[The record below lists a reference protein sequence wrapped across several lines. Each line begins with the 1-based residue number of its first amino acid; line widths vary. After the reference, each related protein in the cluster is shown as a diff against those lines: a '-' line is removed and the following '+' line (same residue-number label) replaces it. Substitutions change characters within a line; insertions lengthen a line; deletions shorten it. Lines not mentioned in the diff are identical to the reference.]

1 MSEWEKEDYLMI
13 SGLQHFFFCPRQWA
27 LIHIEQQWQDNRL
40 TAEGEVQHHRAHD
53 EDFKETRKDVM
64 ISRGLRVAS
73 ASLGVSGVCDVVEFT
88 KSKSGVPLFGHRGL
102 WDVCPVEY
110 KHGKDKE
117 DLSDIMQL
125 TCQAM
130 CLEEMLGASISKGC
144 IFYHAI
150 RRRRQIELTEDLR
163 EQVRSALEMMHDYAR
178 RGRTP
183 LVKASPKCRSCSLK
197 DICLPKLSSNVSVA
211 TYLKKYFEGEET

>member
-1 MSEWEKEDYLMI
+1 MSAWESDDFLMI
-13 SGLQHFFFCPRQWA
+13 SGLQHFGFCPRQWA
-27 LIHIEQQWQDNRL
+27 LIHLEQQWQDNRL
-40 TAEGEVQHHRAHD
+40 TAEGEVQHCRAHD
-53 EDFKETRKDVM
+53 ENFKEKRKDVM
-64 ISRGLRVAS
+64 IIRGLRVS
-73 ASLGVSGVCDVVEFT
+73 SSSLGVSGICDVVEFT

-130 CLEEMLGASISKGC
+130 CLEEMLGGSISQGG
-144 IFYHAI
+144 IFYHAL
-150 RRRRQIELTEDLR
+150 RRRRQIKLTEDLR
-163 EQVRSALEMMHDYAR
+163 EQVRDALKMMHDYAR

-183 LVKASPKCRSCSLK
+183 RVKATAKCRSCSLK
-197 DICLPKLSSNVSVA
+197 DICLPKVTGHVSVEA
-211 TYLKKYFEGEET
+211 YMRKYFEGEEA